1 MRHYFLLVLSS
12 VLIAQC
18 NNVTAPLPSGAAANF
33 TIVLVKSDYSQD
45 EASTW
50 GIRATVTNTSKDANF
65 FANVGDGFNSALDQ
79 PVIFA
84 AMGTHAIIERQ
95 VSGTKWTNANAGA
108 LIEGSRFVRLS
119 AGKSYDLEGSIAP
132 KSPGTYRVR
141 LDYFTRDDDPTETPH
156 HAYSTMFSVR

>member
-1 MRHYFLLVLSS
+1 MRISFLVILASAMV
-12 VLIAQC
+12 AQC
-18 NNVTAPLPSGAAANF
+18 TSVTAPPPSGTAANF

-65 FANVGDGFNSALDQ
+65 FANVGDRYNDALDQ

-95 VSGTKWTNANAGA
+95 VSGTKRTNANAGA
-108 LIEGSRFVRLS
+108 LIEGR
-119 AGKSYDLEGSIAP
+119 GS
-132 KSPGTYRVR
+132 
-141 LDYFTRDDDPTETPH
+141 
-156 HAYSTMFSVR
+156 